1 MKAFSYLR
9 VSGKGQ
15 LDGDGFDRQRDK
27 IRKWAKANGHVIERE
42 FREEGVSG
50 ATEAA
55 NRPALT
61 EMIRCAI
68 ESGVKV
74 IVVERADRLSRDLI
88 VSELL
93 LREWQKIGIQA
104 FDAESGTDIT
114 AGDASNPTAK
124 MIRQILA
131 VMAEFDKCSI
141 VLKMKVAKDKIRAAG
156 GRCEGVKP
164 FGTFPG
170 ETDAIARMKA
180 LRRKPVGKAK
190 RMSFAK
196 IADAMD
202 AEGFATRSGGAWQ
215 ASTVQAILKRRRDS

>member
-15 LDGDGFDRQRDK
+15 LEGDGFDRQRDK
-27 IRKWAKANGHVIERE
+27 IQKWAKANGYVIVRE
-42 FREEGVSG
+42 FCEEGVSG
-50 ATEAA
+50 VTEAT

-61 EMIRCAI
+61 AMIEAATK
-68 ESGVKV
+68 EGVSV
-74 IVVERADRLSRDLI
+74 IAVERADRLSRDLI

-93 LREWQKIGIQA
+93 LRDWQSVGIRA
-104 FDAESGTDIT
+104 FDAESNTDIT

-141 VLKMKVAKDKIRAAG
+141 VLKMKIAKDKIRAEK
-156 GRCEGVKP
+156 GRCEGQKP
-164 FGTFPG
+164 FGDRPG
-170 ETDAIARMKA
+170 EPDTIARMRQ
-180 LRRKPVGKAK
+180 LRRKPVGKTK

-196 IADAMD
+196 IAATLQ
-202 AEGFATRSGGAWQ
+202 AEGRPTRTGKPWA
-215 ASTVQAILKRRRDS
+215 ASSVRDILNKTKP

>member
-15 LDGDGFDRQRDK
+15 LEGDGFDRQRDK
-27 IRKWAKANGHVIERE
+27 IQRWAKISGHVIVRE
-42 FREEGVSG
+42 FREEGISG
-50 ATEAA
+50 TTEAV

-61 EMIRCAI
+61 EMIAAAI
-68 ESGVKV
+68 AEGVS
-74 IVVERADRLSRDLI
+74 IIAVERSDRLSRDLV

-93 LREWQKIGIQA
+93 LREWQALGIRA
-104 FDAESGTDIT
+104 FDCESGTDIT

-141 VLKMKVAKDKIRAAG
+141 VLKMKVARDKIRAST

-164 FGTFPG
+164 FGSLPG
-170 ETDAIARMKA
+170 EESTHARMRL
-180 LRRKPVGKAK
+180 LRRKPVGAAK

-196 IADAMD
+196 IAAKLND
-202 AEGFATRSGGAWQ
+202 EGIPTRSGKPWA
-215 ASTVQAILKRRRDS
+215 ASTVKQILNRAKG